1 MLDDGLP
8 ALPHHHPCLAPA
20 QRLGLVGLCLFPLM
34 FRPSVLKPDFHLK
47 LFIVITFY
55 INLINNSDWLCVC
68 VKEFEE
74 MNQGMSYTSAQ
85 ASQRSHS
92 CSWWTYIIAR
102 AWLALVNNGRVSMM
116 HSVPSRFLDRSHP
129 GPS

>member
-1 MLDDGLP
+1 M
-8 ALPHHHPCLAPA
+8 
-20 QRLGLVGLCLFPLM
+20 
-34 FRPSVLKPDFHLK
+34 
-47 LFIVITFY
+47 
-55 INLINNSDWLCVC
+55 C

-129 GPS
+129 GTQLTISNFSLSRAQVIVHPLSRPGQLICKHLSRQPKEFVYELCTKPVSKLIEYSEGRVAGDNTEG

>member
-1 MLDDGLP
+1 MRGLFTVDVLLLALVVLDDGLP

-20 QRLGLVGLCLFPLM
+20 QRLGLVGFCLFPLM

-92 CSWWTYIIAR
+92 CSWLDIYHCSG
-102 AWLALVNNGRVSMM
+102 LAGISQ
-116 HSVPSRFLDRSHP
+116 
-129 GPS
+129 